1 MQKCKLFNIF
11 PTFLNF
17 KLSKEEFHGT
27 RACRRFKEDLLK
39 YELNQKFSVRR
50 NFQQSYKLARSTLKT
65 SLSPLDFNHVCSTI
79 ETKASKIKERNSRKP
94 EKKFNNL
101 KRKFGIPKVSNLNND
116 DIIFNYSHR
125 VLTEA
130 EKSVL
135 ARGLRFCLPPKEVDK
150 YEVKCSFE
158 LLYRD
163 LIKIKLPLTSED
175 QDRLRSQLKNISYS
189 YIYSDFS
196 KQKNI
201 LSKEE
206 WSALNDLHK
215 DDSSIITK
223 PDKGNGVVIVNRLD
237 YLNKMKLLIS
247 DETKFKPLSQNPTK
261 SREDSLSTYLRK
273 LKKDGIIDG
282 TTFQKILPSPK
293 VHKAGCPY
301 RPIVSSVHLQLQSG
315 FFPC

>member
-1 MQKCKLFNIF
+1 M
-11 PTFLNF
+11 
-17 KLSKEEFHGT
+17 
-27 RACRRFKEDLLK
+27 LK
-39 YELNQKFSVRR
+39 YKLNQKFSVHR

-65 SLSPLDFNHVCSTI
+65 NLSPLDFNHVCSTI
-79 ETKASKIKERNSRKP
+79 ETKASKIKERNSRKL

-116 DIIFNYSHR
+116 DIIFNYSHH

-135 ARGLRFCLPPKEVDK
+135 ARGLRFCLPPNKVDK

-158 LLYRD
+158 LFYRD
-163 LIKIKLPLTSED
+163 LIKLNLPLTSED

-189 YIYSDFS
+189 YIYSYDFS

-206 WSALNDLHK
+206 WSALNDLRN
-215 DDSSIITK
+215 DDNIIITK
-223 PDKGNGVVIVNRLD
+223 PKKGNGVVIVNRLD

-261 SREDSLSTYLRK
+261 SREDSLS
-273 LKKDGIIDG
+273 I
-282 TTFQKILPSPK
+282 
-293 VHKAGCPY
+293 
-301 RPIVSSVHLQLQSG
+301 
-315 FFPC
+315 